1 MTPYLTFVLVL
12 TIAYI
17 FYYGYIITKDIIG
30 KKEDTTKTEEVFDIE
45 SLTEEV
51 TATPVKE
58 VEGGFTLGED
68 IVNTTTTDTDSQHTP
83 DNKCAHLQEQMEEA
97 DVQSEGGMTQ
107 DEMIEFMV
115 EQDRFDSSSDAYRKS
130 NINEKRQVL

>member
-58 VEGGFTLGED
+58 VEGGFSLGED
-68 IVNTTTTDTDSQHTP
+68 IVNTTTTEPSRADGRSR
-83 DNKCAHLQEQMEEA
+83 CAE
-97 DVQSEGGMTQ
+97 
-107 DEMIEFMV
+107 
-115 EQDRFDSSSDAYRKS
+115 
-130 NINEKRQVL
+130 